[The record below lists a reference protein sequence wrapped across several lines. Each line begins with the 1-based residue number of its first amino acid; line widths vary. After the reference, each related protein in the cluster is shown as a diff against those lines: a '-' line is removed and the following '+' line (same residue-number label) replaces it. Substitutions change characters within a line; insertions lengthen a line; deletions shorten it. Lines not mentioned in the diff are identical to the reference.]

1 MWHLFLKHW
10 NGINLFLPPY
20 TETSPDIYLYTDVAR
35 GIGYGDILWESVV
48 SVQMASFLS
57 APFRYRG

>member
-1 MWHLFLKHW
+1 MWHLFLEHW

-35 GIGYGDILWESVV
+35 GIGYGEILW
-48 SVQMASFLS
+48 
-57 APFRYRG
+57 